1 MGGEFGSIVFT
12 KPLGDRRIIIDLS
25 IGKSIEVEITM
36 LMIQGSKW
44 TAPHKYY
51 TTAPLVNT
59 HATWMTLP

>member
-36 LMIQGSKW
+36 LMIQGSK
-44 TAPHKYY
+44 
-51 TTAPLVNT
+51 
-59 HATWMTLP
+59 